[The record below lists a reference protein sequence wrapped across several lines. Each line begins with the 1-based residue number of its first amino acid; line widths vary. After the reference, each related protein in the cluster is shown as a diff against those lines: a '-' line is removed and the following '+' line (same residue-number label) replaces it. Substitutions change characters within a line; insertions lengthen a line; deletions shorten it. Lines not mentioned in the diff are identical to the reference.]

1 SRSGRV
7 FRPIFL
13 QVQRL
18 GQNRRSTR
26 NSGLSTDNSRFAA
39 PSVTIPGK
47 PTQRRG
53 AASAFSSSKS
63 RALVGVHV
71 LSLAFMRS
79 GGMEKVARDCKK
91 TCQEG
96 KRT

>member
-1 SRSGRV
+1 MVDETEPSDGPPSAPE
-7 FRPIFL
+7 PISTQGL
-13 QVQRL
+13 APTLVRIVPDIPVVYADGIVNQVI
-18 GQNRRSTR
+18 G
-26 NSGLSTDNSRFAA
+26 
-39 PSVTIPGK
+39 PGI
-47 PTQRRG
+47 
-53 AASAFSSSKS
+53 SSSKS

-79 GGMEKVARDCKK
+79 GGMEKVARDCRK